1 MNKYLLK
8 TILLISFFILMS
20 INGYGQMKLIKK
32 LLSSDVDTSRKGSF
46 LPLPVLAYSQE
57 TGAEIGALSL
67 YSFYT
72 DREDTITRASQ
83 INGVLTFTTKRQT
96 NFQVKADIWSPKNK
110 LHYTGEIRYK
120 NFPFNFY
127 GIGNATIAID
137 ENPLTQKFFKI
148 NGGIEKQFGES
159 RYGGF
164 NLVFENYQF
173 TDKALGGIFSSD
185 PNIYDKDGGK
195 VLFLGFTQ
203 IFDNRNSNTYT
214 SKGTF
219 AKINY
224 SYAPKIF
231 GGDNFNGS
239 LFDIDLRHFLQF
251 NKKTS
256 IGFNA
261 NFNSLNG
268 ENTPFY
274 LLPQL
279 GNDEMM
285 RAYYTGRYRDENLI
299 ALQSE
304 IRFRLHPRFGIVGFA
319 GTGNVFRRRE
329 LKLNEFKPS
338 LGGGLRYFFDVEK
351 GLSVRMDYAVGMKH
365 PGEKRQSGFYLS
377 LGESF

>member
-1 MNKYLLK
+1 MNRYLFKIVLFISSL
-8 TILLISFFILMS
+8 ILFSL
-20 INGYGQMKLIKK
+20 NGFSQIKLIKK
-32 LLSSDVDTSRKGSF
+32 MLSSDSDSSRKSSF
-46 LPLPVLAYSQE
+46 LPLPVLSYSQE

-72 DREDTITRASQ
+72 DRKDSITRTSQ
-83 INGVLTFTTKRQT
+83 IAGAVTFTTKSQT
-96 NFQVKADIWSPKNK
+96 NFQFKADIWSPKNK
-110 LHYTGEIRYK
+110 FHYTAEIRYK

-127 GIGNATIAID
+127 GIGNSTLTAN
-137 ENPLTQKFFKI
+137 ENPLAQKIFKI
-148 NGGIEKQFGES
+148 NGGIEKQFGQS
-159 RYGGF
+159 RYSGL
-164 NLVFENYQF
+164 NIAFESYQF
-173 TDKALGGIFSSD
+173 ANKTIGGIFSTD
-185 PNIYDKDGGK
+185 PNIFDKDGGK
-195 VLFLGFTQ
+195 ALFLGFTQ
-203 IFDNRNSNTYT
+203 IYDNRNSNTYT

-239 LFDIDLRHFLQF
+239 LFKIDLRHFLAF
-251 NKKTS
+251 NKKTT

-285 RAYYTGRYRDENLI
+285 RAYYTGRYRDENLM

-304 IRFRLHPRFGIVGFA
+304 IRFRIHPRFGIVAFA
-319 GTGNVFRRRE
+319 GTGNVFKRRE

-338 LGGGLRYFFDVEK
+338 MGGGFRYFFDVEK
-351 GLSVRMDYAVGMKH
+351 GLSVRMDYAIGMKNF
-365 PGEKRQSGFYLS
+365 GEKRQSGFYLS
-377 LGESF
+377 LGEAF